1 MYGNGKITTYT
12 KKDWKH
18 NTCTTNKFIFFFSIF
33 KKLNDWSWRT
43 TTAVGKKMA
52 KKAGHGTV
60 YNWTN
65 EPQANL
71 PQIPLKPGVFLAS
84 KPHN

>member
-1 MYGNGKITTYT
+1 MVMVKSQHTPKKIENIIHVPQINY
-12 KKDWKH
+12 
-18 NTCTTNKFIFFFSIF
+18 FFSIF
-33 KKLNDWSWRT
+33 KKLNGWSWRT
-43 TTAVGKKMA
+43 TTVVGKKMA

-65 EPQANL
+65 ELQANL

>member
-1 MYGNGKITTYT
+1 MVMVKSQHTP

-18 NTCTTNKFIFFFSIF
+18 NTCTTNNFFFDL
-33 KKLNDWSWRT
+33 LNGWSCRT
-43 TTAVGKKMA
+43 TTVVGEKMA
-52 KKAGHGTV
+52 KTAGHGTV

-65 EPQANL
+65 ELQANL

>member
-1 MYGNGKITTYT
+1 MNG
-12 KKDWKH
+12 
-18 NTCTTNKFIFFFSIF
+18 
-33 KKLNDWSWRT
+33 WSWRT

-65 EPQANL
+65 ELQANL

>member
-1 MYGNGKITTYT
+1 MVMVKSQHTPKKIENII
-12 KKDWKH
+12 H
-18 NTCTTNKFIFFFSIF
+18 VPQINSFFFSIF
-33 KKLNDWSWRT
+33 KKLNGWSWRT